1 MTSATEDNDRDLF
14 LAQRWRL
21 NELTTYQGESNDA
34 AIIRLAVQFLDRT
47 GPRASARD
55 AEIWL
60 ARGLGDLDNA
70 LDRWEAEADG
80 ADGQDHEDQPTNKKR
95 RAEGSE
101 ARKFIPLTSVQAI
114 VHQASTASQHAHL
127 LLLANTEEDHQ
138 LHGPLF
144 QQCLE
149 AVNRTLQQHT
159 GFSTDME
166 SEWAPHG
173 IYGVACPSCL
183 TPFNVRLH

>member
-14 LAQRWRL
+14 WAQRWRL
-21 NELTTYQGESNDA
+21 NELTTYQGEYNDA

-55 AEIWL
+55 AVIWL

-80 ADGQDHEDQPTNKKR
+80 ADGQDHEDQPPNKKR
-95 RAEGSE
+95 RVEGSE
-101 ARKFIPLTSVQAI
+101 ARKFIPLTSVQPI

-127 LLLANTEEDHQ
+127 LLLANTEKDHQ

-159 GFSTDME
+159 GFSTAME

-173 IYGVACPSCL
+173 IYGGHVLRA
-183 TPFNVRLH
+183 